1 MTVSCFYEG
10 CVAHRRLE
18 PVRHG
23 FAYRLYLAY
32 IDLDEWAGGTL
43 DGVLWRGWFSPAS
56 FLRQD
61 HLGPIERPLADCV
74 RQTVAARSGIA
85 PPGPIRVLT
94 PLRHWGYYFSPLT
107 LYYCFHTDGQT
118 IDSVLAEVSNTPWGE
133 RHWYVLHRGNRRDK
147 ALLRFEH
154 VKAFHVSPFME
165 MDLSYDWR
173 LRPPGESLG
182 VAIVNRRGTDEVF
195 GATLALQRRP
205 WSRPVLW
212 SLIVRQPWMSLRVL
226 AGIYWQAWL
235 LWRKRVPFV
244 PHPGPRPVSR
254 EVTD

>member
-1 MTVSCFYEG
+1 MTASCFYSG

-23 FAYRLYLAY
+23 FSYRLYLAY
-32 IDLDEWAGGTL
+32 IDLEEWSRGVL

-61 HLGPIERPLADCV
+61 HLGPAEHPLADCV
-74 RQTVAARSGIA
+74 RRAVALRSGRQ
-85 PPGPIRVLT
+85 PEGPIRVLT
-94 PLRHWGYYFSPLT
+94 PLRHWGHYFSPLT
-107 LYYCFHTDGQT
+107 LYYCFEPDGQT

-133 RHWYVLHRGNRRDK
+133 RHWYVLHRGNRRQGE
-147 ALLRFEH
+147 LLRFDH
-154 VKAFHVSPFME
+154 AKAFHVSPFME

-173 LRPPGESLG
+173 LRPPGDSLG
-182 VAIVNRRGTDEVF
+182 VSIVNRRGAREVF
-195 GATLALQRRP
+195 AARLALQRRP
-205 WSRPVLW
+205 WRRSAVLP
-212 SLIVRQPWMSLRVL
+212 LLMRQPWMSARMVG
-226 AGIYWQAWL
+226 AIYRQAWL

-244 PHPGPRPVSR
+244 PHPGPRPPSQ

>member
-23 FAYRLYLAY
+23 FSYRLYLAY
-32 IDLDEWAGGTL
+32 IDLDEWVRGAL
-43 DGVLWRGWFSPAS
+43 DGVLWRGWFSPAA

-61 HLGPIERPLADCV
+61 HLGPADRPLADCV
-74 RQTVAARSGIA
+74 REAVAARAGRL
-85 PPGPIRVLT
+85 PEGPIRVLT

-107 LYYCFHTDGQT
+107 LYYCFDRDGRT

-133 RHWYVLHRGNRRDK
+133 RHWYVLHSGNRCSGE
-147 ALLRFEH
+147 LLRFRHE
-154 VKAFHVSPFME
+154 KAFHVSPFMG

-182 VAIVNRRGTDEVF
+182 VSILNHRGADEVF
-195 GATLALQRRP
+195 AARLALQRRP
-205 WSRPVLW
+205 WSRSVLV
-212 SLIVRQPWMSLRVL
+212 SLLMRQPWMSARVIV
-226 AGIYWQAWL
+226 GIYRQAWL

-244 PHPGPRPVSR
+244 PHPGPRAASR